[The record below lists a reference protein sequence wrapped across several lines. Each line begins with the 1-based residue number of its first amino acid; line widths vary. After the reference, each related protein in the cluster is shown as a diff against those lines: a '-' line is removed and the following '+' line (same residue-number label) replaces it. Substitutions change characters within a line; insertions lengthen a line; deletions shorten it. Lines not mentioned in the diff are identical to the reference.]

1 MIPIAPGNS
10 PEFTA
15 VPDPNPSNVNSG
27 VGTPPSWSISDT
39 TVGTLTIDATGL
51 VATLAVGPNAQPGT
65 SFTIA
70 VSYTNPDGVLA
81 TGSATF
87 TVSPATAIPDTTSF
101 TITQTA

>member
-1 MIPIAPGNS
+1 MVPIAPGNS

-15 VPDPNPSNVNSG
+15 APTPNPSNANSA
-27 VGTPPSWSISDT
+27 VGTPPIWSLSDT
-39 TVGTLTIDATGL
+39 TVGTLAIDSTGL
-51 VATLAVGPNAQPGT
+51 VATLSVGTNAQPGT